1 MIRVLFLTLFL
12 SLAGPVSGGA
22 FAVSPGPDEIMPD
35 PDLEARA
42 TQLYGQ
48 LRCVVCQSQSL
59 AHSNATL
66 AADMRGVVR
75 DRLLAGQS
83 NQEILD
89 YMQVRY
95 GDYVLM
101 LPPLQGNTMILWLMP
116 GLLLIGGGIGI
127 FLFLR
132 QQNIRANSGTQETL
146 DPAEETR
153 LAELLAE
160 EGQE

>member
-1 MIRVLFLTLFL
+1 MIRALILTLAL
-12 SLAGPVSGGA
+12 LISGPVLAS
-22 FAVSPGPDEIMPD
+22 SPGPDEIMQD
-35 PDLEARA
+35 PALEARA
-42 TQLYGQ
+42 SQLYGQ

-66 AADMRGVVR
+66 ASDMRAVVR
-75 DRLLAGQS
+75 ERLLAGQS

-101 LPPLQGNTMILWLMP
+101 LPPLQGNTLILWLMP
-116 GLLLIGGGIGI
+116 GLLLLGGGIGI
-127 FLFLR
+127 GVFLR
-132 QQNIRANSGTQETL
+132 QQNRRANTAAAEAL
-146 DPAEETR
+146 DPAEQAR
-153 LAELLAE
+153 LAELMAE